1 MQYIKSKT
9 ILQNIISNRHLFIMV
24 IEDFLGGAKV
34 LTLEISKASSL
45 IIKIVKLIKQ

>member
-1 MQYIKSKT
+1 MLIKT
-9 ILQNIISNRHLFIMV
+9 LVNIAIHGHNFIIMV